1 MSLFSIATS
10 SLTDDVLMLFVMLA
24 SLLLSSCL
32 GQSAGRRHGDSRSNT
47 ELAVILCLTG
57 LLTGFAFFISVAG
70 FVARQKSETNEVQ
83 SVGRAW
89 QYSGL
94 LNDIDRDKSRQILM
108 LFLHERIHF
117 FQENTAVGLRTWGQ
131 LAKKNQQQLF
141 QLAELEASQSGRPN
155 AMAVLDTYADLG
167 DCIIQTQSVWRR
179 QLPDAAWWTLML
191 FALSLCYIVGYGVSG
206 EMKNAKSLIF
216 VPVLMALGL
225 FMIAEI
231 DLPGQGIIHVL
242 PDGLQSLA
250 EELNW
255 KSPY

>member
-1 MSLFSIATS
+1 MSMFSIASS

-24 SLLLSSCL
+24 SLLLAAYL
-32 GQSAGRRHGDSRSNT
+32 GQSAGRHHDYSRSNT
-47 ELAVILCLTG
+47 EMVVVLCLTG
-57 LLTGFAFFISVAG
+57 LLTGFAFFISVSG
-70 FVARQKSETNEVQ
+70 FVARQKSETHEVQ

-94 LNDIDRDKSRQILM
+94 LDDIDREKSRQILT
-108 LFLHERIHF
+108 LFLYERIHF

-131 LAKKNQQQLF
+131 LAKKNQQQLW
-141 QLAELEASQSGRPN
+141 QLAEVEASRAGRPN
-155 AMAVLDTYADLG
+155 ALAVLNTYADLG
-167 DCIIQTQSVWRR
+167 DCVTQTQSVWRR
-179 QLPDAAWWTLML
+179 QLPDAAWWTIML
-191 FALSLCYIVGYGVSG
+191 FALSLCYIVGYRVSG
-206 EMKNAKSLIF
+206 EIMNAKPLLI

-231 DLPGQGIIHVL
+231 DLPGQGIIHVI